1 LERKD
6 RIADLCNRATTEE
19 DPAALKKILDDLRS
33 SLAEYMREARRMT
46 VLHFDYFRK
55 HDGYDTEPS
64 TTSNN
69 AEAAGN
75 SPAETPE
82 TKPHKKAS

>member
-6 RIADLCNRATTEE
+6 RIADLCNRATTEK

-55 HDGYDTEPS
+55 HDGYGTE
-64 TTSNN
+64 TSATPNN

-75 SPAETPE
+75 SNAETPD
-82 TKPHKKAS
+82 TGQHKKAS

>member
-1 LERKD
+1 MERKD

-55 HDGYDTEPS
+55 HDGYDTEPI
-64 TTSNN
+64 TTSND

-75 SPAETPE
+75 RPAETPVTE
-82 TKPHKKAS
+82 QQKKAS

>member
-55 HDGYDTEPS
+55 HDGYDTETS
-64 TTSNN
+64 ATSNN
-69 AEAAGN
+69 AETAGN
-75 SPAETPE
+75 RPAETTE
-82 TKPHKKAS
+82 KEQNKKAS

>member
-6 RIADLCNRATTEE
+6 RIADLCNRATTEK
-19 DPAALKKILDDLRS
+19 DPAALKKILEDLRS

-55 HDGYDTEPS
+55 HDGYDTETR
-64 TTSNN
+64 TTSND
-69 AEAAGN
+69 AETAGDR
-75 SPAETPE
+75 PAETPDKE
-82 TKPHKKAS
+82 EHKKAS